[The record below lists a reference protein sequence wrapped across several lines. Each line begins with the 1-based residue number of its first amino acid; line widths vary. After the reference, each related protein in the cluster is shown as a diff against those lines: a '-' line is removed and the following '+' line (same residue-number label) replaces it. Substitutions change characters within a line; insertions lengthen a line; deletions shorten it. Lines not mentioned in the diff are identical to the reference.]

1 MILDHQMRVV
11 RVNNNLLNKVVHED
25 RNKSTLQSKQLRN
38 NVMDKLGLSN
48 PKRVRTREVYGKGEV
63 VCGLICLMAIQ

>member
-11 RVNNNLLNKVVHED
+11 RVDNNFLKKAVHED
-25 RNKSTLQSKQLRN
+25 KNKSTFQSKQLRN

-48 PKRVRTREVYGKGEV
+48 PQTKRSADVAEW
-63 VCGLICLMAIQ
+63 